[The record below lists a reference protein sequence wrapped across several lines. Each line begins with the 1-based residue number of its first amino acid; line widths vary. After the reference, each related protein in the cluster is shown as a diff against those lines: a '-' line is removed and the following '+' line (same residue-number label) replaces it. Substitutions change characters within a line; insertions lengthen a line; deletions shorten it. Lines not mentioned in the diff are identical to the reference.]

1 MRPAAAFIV
10 QEVGPQ
16 EVGVWRR
23 EALGVGAV
31 DVRQPP
37 HSTFKIWNT
46 PIALETGAAPDA
58 GFQQRYDPVKYP
70 REDWWPE
77 TWLQDQTLESIS
89 GARRVVLP
97 GAGLLVCGGGGDANP
112 ASGWATATRDIS
124 SGLDSLAGGSLRISP
139 REQVALAG
147 AGWRAARCRSARSTA
162 TLRRIMVLDQGEGW
176 TLSGKT
182 GLGEWAWAGSAVW
195 GRFEGWFVGWR
206 SGGPDLRLRHLPARP
221 RHEDLRPAPHR
232 ADLAGAGVAGRAAGS
247 DG

>member
-1 MRPAAAFIV
+1 M

-16 EVGVWRR
+16 EVGAPAR

-46 PIALETGAAPDA
+46 LIALETGAAPDA

-77 TWLQDQTLESIS
+77 TWLQDQTLGRIPAL
-89 GARRVVLP
+89 GGVVLP
-97 GAGLLVCGGGGDANP
+97 GAGPSCGGGGDA
-112 ASGWATATRDIS
+112 TRLSRLGYGNADIS
-124 SGLDSLAGGSLRISP
+124 SGLDSFWLGGSLRISP
-139 REQVALAG
+139 REQVALL
-147 AGWRAARCRSARSTA
+147 ARLARGEVPFSPEHVA

-182 GLGEWAWAGSAVW
+182 GLGELGLGRFGGRFG
-195 GRFEGWFVGWR
+195 GRFEGWFVG
-206 SGGPDLRLRHLPARP
+206 
-221 RHEDLRPAPHR
+221 
-232 ADLAGAGVAGRAAGS
+232 LAGRRTGPSPSPPTCTAAT
-247 DG
+247 